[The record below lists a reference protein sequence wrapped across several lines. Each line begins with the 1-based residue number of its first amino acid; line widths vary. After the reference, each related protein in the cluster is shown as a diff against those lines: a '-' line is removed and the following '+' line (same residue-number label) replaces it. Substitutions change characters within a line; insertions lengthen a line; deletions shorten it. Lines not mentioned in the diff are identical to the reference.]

1 MESERRKLIPLW
13 VSFSSRVPI
22 PVQVSV
28 AAIVGT
34 YRLMVGV
41 LFYDRRHVVTLLSE
55 ALGISFIRAAGVL
68 LSGEINT
75 VRSHIEFASFE
86 ALEDSTLSG
95 WVADHT
101 VVEQVQAL
109 SRAVQSYGS
118 VLILTTSFASHY
130 YGLVCPEIRN
140 SGVSNIVVLQPSVA
154 LQPLQAIDFYGRLER
169 AGSGSIKT
177 IPADSPYSLMKAIK
191 AMRRGG
197 TGVARFDSLPTE
209 TANFLL
215 TSMLGVEVAFPVSLL
230 RMAQLAKVPILPL
243 FVFRRAGRFVTRF
256 GQPVPVHPDASSEE
270 LSSVAASLSRQV
282 EREMLARPGE
292 YTAWHGFYEKVRTAR
307 EIREL
312 LGSQA
317 AQRLQ
322 ER

>member
-1 MESERRKLIPLW
+1 MDPERRKLIPLW
-13 VSFSSRVPI
+13 VAFSSRLPQS
-22 PVQVSV
+22 VQVCV

-34 YRLMVGV
+34 YRLVVGV

-55 ALGISFIRAAGVL
+55 ALNIGSIRATGVL
-68 LSGEINT
+68 LAGEINT

-86 ALEDSTLSG
+86 ALEDGALRG
-95 WVADHT
+95 WVANHT
-101 VVEQVQAL
+101 AVEQIHAL
-109 SRAVQSYGS
+109 TRAMKSHGS

-130 YGLVCPEIRN
+130 YGLVSPEIRGC
-140 SGVSNIVVLQPSVA
+140 GVSNIVVLQPSTA

-169 AGSGSIKT
+169 AGSGSIET

-191 AMRRGG
+191 AIKRGG
-197 TGVARFDSLPTE
+197 AGVARFDSLPTE

-230 RMAQLAKVPILPL
+230 RMAQLARVPILPL
-243 FVFRRAGRFVTRF
+243 FVFRRAGRFVTKF
-256 GQPVPVHPDASSEE
+256 GQPVAVHPDASSEE
-270 LSSVAASLSRQV
+270 FSSIAASVSRQV
-282 EREMLARPGE
+282 EQEMLARPGE

-317 AQRLQ
+317 T
-322 ER
+322 